1 MLGYKCVLQKTQR
14 FLMAVD
20 EKRKRDFAAKK
31 SCEIL
36 FLSGKIRAAEEIL
49 MSDLHKVNWI
59 ADG

>member
-1 MLGYKCVLQKTQR
+1 MLGYKRVSQKTQR

-36 FLSGKIRAAEEIL
+36 FLSGKIRARQMESLA
-49 MSDLHKVNWI
+49 
-59 ADG
+59 

>member
-1 MLGYKCVLQKTQR
+1 MPGYKCVLQKTQR

-36 FLSGKIRAAEEIL
+36 FLSGKIRARQMESLA
-49 MSDLHKVNWI
+49 
-59 ADG
+59 